1 MDNIPEPSESFLTL
15 ESNFISRSN
24 IIRYYPMVVSRG
36 KGALL
41 WDADDREYIDFSSG
55 GCVANVG
62 YCHPRVIEAIQRQ
75 TQRLTHDCFTVCS
88 NDQTPVLAERISRL
102 LPGKFEKKIWFGL
115 SGSDAN
121 DWVYKILPKATGRQ
135 KLISFVGNY
144 QGQTMGASALSGLMP
159 QKSFLTVS
167 NVIHIP
173 YPYCYRC
180 PLGHESDHCHQACFS
195 YFENYLLGTIVS
207 IDEIAAFVFEPIQGD
222 GGIIVPPEKYIARL
236 YKFCKLNSIPL
247 VVDEV
252 LTGIGRTGTW
262 WASEQ
267 LNIEPDL
274 IVMGK
279 ALGSGV
285 PISAVGGNK
294 DLMDSM
300 VAAHHVTCGGNV
312 IASAAALATLN
323 VIQEEG
329 LLNNATSMGTR
340 LLRGLDQLRSEHY
353 LIGDIRGVGLL
364 IGVEIEREG
373 LPANDLAHQV
383 VYAAWKNGLL
393 LYYLGL
399 YGNVLILVPPLV
411 IDEKTVD
418 SGLERLSTA
427 INMVEKGE
435 ISDNDIK
442 EFQAW

>member
-1 MDNIPEPSESFLTL
+1 MPYSSSNIFTL
-15 ESNFISRSN
+15 ESNYVSRSN

-36 KGALL
+36 KGAIL

-62 YCHPRVIEAIQRQ
+62 YCHPYVIKAIQAQ
-75 TQRLTHDCFTVCS
+75 NERLSHNCFTVCS
-88 NDQTPVLAERISRL
+88 NDQTPVLAERLSHL

-135 KLISFVGNY
+135 KIISFVGNY
-144 QGQTMGASALSGLMP
+144 QGQTMGAAALSGLMP
-159 QKSFLTVS
+159 QQSYLTIS

-180 PLGHESDHCHQACFS
+180 PLGHKSNNCQQACFS
-195 YFENYLLGTIVS
+195 FFENYLVGTIVS
-207 IDEIAAFVFEPIQGD
+207 VEEIAAIVFEPIQGD
-222 GGIIVPPEKYIARL
+222 GGIIVPPAQYLARL
-236 YKFCKLNSIPL
+236 SSFCRLHSIPL

-262 WASEQ
+262 WAFAQ
-267 LNIEPDL
+267 MNIEPDV

-279 ALGSGV
+279 ALASGV

-294 DLMDSM
+294 DLMDAM

-312 IASAAALATLN
+312 IGSAAAMATLD
-323 VIQEEG
+323 VIEKEDLLKNARIMG
-329 LLNNATSMGTR
+329 KRLLN
-340 LLRGLDQLRSEHY
+340 GLDQLKSQHD
-353 LIGDIRGVGLL
+353 LIGEIRGIGLL
-364 IGVEIEREG
+364 IGVEIERNG
-373 LPANDLAHQV
+373 LPASDLAHKV
-383 VYAAWKNGLL
+383 VYAAWTEGLL

-411 IDEKTVD
+411 IDEKTID
-418 SGLERLSTA
+418 AGLEILSTA
-427 INMVEKGE
+427 LKVVGE
-435 ISDNDIK
+435 GKITDKDIK
-442 EFQAW
+442 NFHAW